1 VEAAVSDMDRLQAEL
16 EALQAGAEELEAQR
30 EPGTDLVLAQSP
42 EAVAA
47 RMRETE
53 ERLRRQQVLVKAK
66 VAEIRMVA
74 EQQREE
80 LLAQMH
86 AAERALEPVQAA
98 LREVGEQIKTIGLY
112 LGTGERITQLA
123 DGAPAPVETPI
134 TIRQMILRMDE
145 EVAAAAEEGGLDYRN
160 MAEFDAWLLE
170 SPEHLAQVL
179 PEPKGVVC
187 FTPRDPKRSREE
199 TKRQLGPN
207 PDATMYW
214 LIRNG
219 ERLWRTTTDFEVPE
233 KLLPGPT
240 TFDDL
245 FKSRHGGTI
254 RPGSMEWEDAQE
266 RVEKAEV
273 AYFRVQVILEGL
285 LHRTPVFEPLS
296 AQGMSFMDEAHHEAG
311 RLAFIL
317 DAEPSLGDGGYES
330 FPAWQHRLNAQ
341 LRPGLRIVGFFGG
354 YSGGFASLSYREG
367 RYGHPRLYPE
377 GASKPESGVIYE
389 LEKVQGGRLG
399 FKYERTDT
407 VFRDWGRGY
416 RPRDW
421 ESRGNAKVRASCRVD
436 PTDDWILPYDLATE
450 EELVRFLHARSER
463 RHYVEMFPVIKAA
476 LRAKREERAMEEP
489 FRVML
494 AGVLARENGVS
505 VEQAREALPE
515 LVEWFK
521 LTNRWHR
528 PLLHK
533 VQATGKGSDGLP
545 EDRAQ
550 EMAAKA
556 VRLITAEHARRVRI
570 ERSRPNADV
579 VRLLREQG
587 YRKWLEQVH
596 ADLPNA
602 PVLVARRRADG
613 KYLAVVPERSDEDV
627 FAAVIVWGARKGL
640 DELSR
645 WQVLTKRQA
654 ASWQVLWAHERWQ
667 EWELDADRRK
677 YLTDGEQQRLMDGL
691 RGAIERGE
699 ADCEPGTPV
708 LGFTVERRYG
718 VRELCAYLLTEEPVM
733 PNPERLLS
741 EPGERGAVEVR
752 SRGWVRRQ
760 DGSVDFYRPSF
771 TTGWRHGGSRWTSTW
786 RDRELQASLSGDPW
800 PDGALVLWR
809 DRPLIDTMRVRF
821 QAYARAI
828 APRESLSQRSFE
840 LRRSIEGAWEAAWWE
855 QQRQAFVAE
864 YGKPEL
870 WDGQRKVIED
880 RMSRK
885 FERLEAPVDGLEAPV
900 DGLGELVA
908 AYVERGKGDDL
919 WMVSVRSALA
929 AARTWG
935 CVSEEL
941 ELDESVLA
949 LSFPQLPQ
957 ADEEEEAWGP
967 FETDEEFDAEGS
979 IEVVGELE
987 AGS

>member
-1 VEAAVSDMDRLQAEL
+1 VSDMDRLQAEL
-16 EALQAGAEELEAQR
+16 EALRAGAEELEAQR

-53 ERLRRQQVLVKAK
+53 ERLRRQHVLVKAK
-66 VAEIRMVA
+66 VAEIRMIA

-112 LGTGERITQLA
+112 LGTGEHITQLA
-123 DGAPAPVETPI
+123 DGAPAPVDTPI

-145 EVAAAAEEGGLDYRN
+145 EVAAAAEDGGLDYRN

-233 KLLPGPT
+233 KLVPGPT

-245 FKSRHGGTI
+245 FKSRRGGTI

-266 RVEKAEV
+266 RVEAAER

-285 LHRTPVFEPLS
+285 LHRTPVFEPLPV
-296 AQGMSFMDEAHHEAG
+296 QGMSFMDESHHEAG

-330 FPAWQHRLNAQ
+330 FPAWQKRLNAQ
-341 LRPGLRIVGFFGG
+341 LRPGLRIVGAFNN
-354 YSGGFASLSYREG
+354 YSGGFRAQDYERG
-367 RYGHPRLYPE
+367 RYGNARLHPAS
-377 GASKPESGVIYE
+377 ASKPQDGVIYE

-407 VFRDWGRGY
+407 VYRSQWGDPSG
-416 RPRDW
+416 P
-421 ESRGNAKVRASCRVD
+421 AKNRASCRVK

-450 EELVRFLHARSER
+450 EQLVRFLHARSER

-505 VEQAREALPE
+505 VEQARDVLPE

-556 VRLITAEHARRVRI
+556 VRLITAEHKRRLRI
-570 ERSRPNADV
+570 ERSRPNMQLV
-579 VRLLREQG
+579 EELRSGVWREYG
-587 YRKWLEQVH
+587 V
-596 ADLPNA
+596 DLRNDA
-602 PVLVARRRADG
+602 VMVGRRRADG
-613 KYLAVVPERSDEDV
+613 RYIAVVPERSDENV
-627 FAAVIVWGARKGL
+627 FAAVIEWGTRAGL
-640 DELSR
+640 VELNR
-645 WQVLTKRQA
+645 WQVLTKRQV
-654 ASWQVLWAHERWQ
+654 ASWQVLWAHERWE

-677 YLTDGEQQRLMDGL
+677 YLTDGEQQRLMDVL
-691 RGAIERGE
+691 RGAVERGE

-760 DGSVDFYRPSF
+760 DGAVDFYRESF

-786 RDRELQASLSGDPW
+786 RDLELQASLSGDPW

-809 DRPLIDTMRVRF
+809 DRPLIDGLRVRF
-821 QAYARAI
+821 QEYARAV

-840 LRRSIEGAWEAAWWE
+840 LRRSIEAAWEAAWWE

-885 FERLEAPVDGLEAPV
+885 FERLEAPVDGLSDVIRAF
-900 DGLGELVA
+900 
-908 AYVERGKGDDL
+908 VERGRGDDL
-919 WMVSVRSALA
+919 WG
-929 AARTWG
+929 RTVGDVLNEAIGLGWA
-935 CVSEEL
+935 EL
-941 ELDESVLA
+941 EPEEGQLDASLLP
-949 LSFPQLPQ
+949 LSFPQPPQ
-957 ADEEEEAWGP
+957 ADDEEGGWGP
-967 FETDEEFDAEGS
+967 SETDEEFDVEGT
-979 IEVVGELE
+979 IAVAGELE